1 MQMQLLILSL
11 LGVIS
16 ISFAVINCS
25 LVQEIY
31 EFEYLRNII
40 REILLLSSIE
50 IEY

>member
-1 MQMQLLILSL
+1 MQLQLLILSL

-16 ISFAVINCS
+16 IFVAVINCS

-40 REILLLSSIE
+40 REILLLGSIE